1 MNQFLTEV
9 CTCTRGCD
17 AQDVV
22 GLFDD
27 GVETGNESEVE
38 NGVPAPEDKRERE
51 FFEVSAIYCATPTP
65 HSSPDQS

>member
-1 MNQFLTEV
+1 M
-9 CTCTRGCD
+9 
-17 AQDVV
+17 V

-27 GVETGNESEVE
+27 GVETEKELEVD